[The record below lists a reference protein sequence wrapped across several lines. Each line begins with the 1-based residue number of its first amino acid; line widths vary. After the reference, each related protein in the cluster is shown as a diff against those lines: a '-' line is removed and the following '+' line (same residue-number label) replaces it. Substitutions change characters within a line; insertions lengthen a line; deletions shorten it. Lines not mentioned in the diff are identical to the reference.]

1 VIIPALHKN
10 RYGFIKAIPIQDC
23 LDWAFEYLHICHKSN
38 KEIVIVKLDFEKTF
52 DIVKY
57 NDIITMLSHMEFGE
71 KFISWIHN
79 IL

>member
-52 DIVKY
+52 DMVKY